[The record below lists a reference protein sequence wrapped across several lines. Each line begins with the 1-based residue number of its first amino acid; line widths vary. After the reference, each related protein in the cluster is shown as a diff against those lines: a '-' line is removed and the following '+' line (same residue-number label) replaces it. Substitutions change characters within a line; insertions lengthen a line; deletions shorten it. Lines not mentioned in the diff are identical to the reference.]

1 MNDIA
6 KDDPLAS
13 FRLDDRLIIV
23 TGSSEGIGR
32 AFAECFARAGAFVV
46 LASRRR
52 EKLEE
57 VQHSIAAR
65 GGRAEV
71 VPTDV
76 SRLAD
81 IYALAETVRQ
91 LAQDNERRVV
101 LVNNAGFGFTK
112 PALEVAEQ
120 DWNTLFDIHVKGTF
134 FCSQQ
139 IAPLMIER
147 GYGKIINMSSTWS
160 VTTDAGKSVYSAA
173 KAAVSHLTAALSSEW
188 APLGVR
194 VNALAPATTMTEF
207 VKGTMSANPKRAER
221 LLSRIKLGRFEQPS
235 DLLGA
240 AIFLASS
247 ASDFMTGQ
255 TLFVDGGVT
264 S

>member
-6 KDDPLAS
+6 NDDPLAS

-23 TGSSEGIGR
+23 TGSSGGIGR
-32 AFAECFARAGAFVV
+32 VFAESFARAGAFVV

-57 VQHSIAAR
+57 VRNSIAAR

-76 SRLAD
+76 GRLAD
-81 IYALAETVRQ
+81 IRALAATVRQ
-91 LAQDNERRVV
+91 LAQGDERRIV
-101 LVNNAGFGFTK
+101 LVNIAGFGFTK
-112 PALEVAEQ
+112 PALEVTEQ
-120 DWNTLFDIHVKGTF
+120 DWNAQFDIHVKGAF

-160 VTTDAGKSVYSAA
+160 VMTDAGKSVYCAA
-173 KAAVSHLTAALSSEW
+173 KAAVSHLTAALSTEW
-188 APLGVR
+188 APLGIR

-207 VKGTMSANPKRAER
+207 VKGTMSANPTRAER

-235 DLLGA
+235 DILGA
-240 AIFLASS
+240 AVFLASS
-247 ASDFMTGQ
+247 ASDFVTGQ

>member
-6 KDDPLAS
+6 NDDPLAS
-13 FRLDDRLIIV
+13 FRLNDRLIVV

-32 AFAECFARAGAFVV
+32 AFAESFARAGALVV

-57 VQHSIAAR
+57 VQNSIAAC

-76 SRLAD
+76 TQLAD
-81 IYALAETVRQ
+81 ICALAKTVRQ
-91 LAQDNERRVV
+91 LAQGDERRVV
-101 LVNNAGFGFTK
+101 LVNNAGLGFTK

-120 DWNTLFDIHVKGTF
+120 DWNTLFDIHVKGVF

-147 GYGKIINMSSTWS
+147 GYGKIINLSSTWS
-160 VTTDAGKSVYSAA
+160 VATEAGKSVYCAA
-173 KAAVSHLTAALSSEW
+173 KAAVSHLTAALSTEW

-194 VNALAPATTMTEF
+194 VNALAPATTMTGF
-207 VKGTMSANPKRAER
+207 VQGTMAANPTRAER

-240 AIFLASS
+240 AVFLASG
-247 ASDFMTGQ
+247 ASDFVTGQ

>member
-1 MNDIA
+1 MSGTA
-6 KDDPLAS
+6 TDDPFTF
-13 FRLDDRLIIV
+13 FRLDDRLIV
-23 TGSSEGIGR
+23 LTGSSEGIGR
-32 AFAECFARAGAFVV
+32 AFAECFARAGAHVV

-57 VQHSIAAR
+57 VQRCIVGR

-71 VPTDV
+71 VATDV
-76 SRLAD
+76 GRLAD
-81 IYALAETVRQ
+81 IRALAAAVRQ
-91 LAQDNERRVV
+91 LAQGNDRRVV
-101 LVNNAGFGFTK
+101 LVNCAGFGFTK
-112 PALEVAEQ
+112 PALEVTEQ
-120 DWNTLFDIHVKGTF
+120 DWHAQLDIHAKGAF
-134 FCSQQ
+134 FCAQQ

-147 GYGKIINMSSTWS
+147 GYGKIVNMSSTWA
-160 VTTDAGKSVYSAA
+160 VMTDAGKSVYCAA
-173 KAAVSHLTAALSSEW
+173 KAAVSHLTAALATEW
-188 APLGVR
+188 APLGIR
-194 VNALAPATTMTEF
+194 VNALAPATTMTGF
-207 VKGTMSANPKRAER
+207 VQGTMAANPARAER

-240 AIFLASS
+240 AIFLASG